1 MTESINHLHWKR
13 TMNPEGKPSLVAP
26 VALSED
32 YDGCF
37 GNTDEAM
44 RIVEN
49 VAAENT
55 HLTVSEIRNAR
66 AEVESRLQPL
76 STGEFI
82 ERELQAAGEGKTW
95 TEDLRPH
102 IMERA
107 AESHHRDRLLARGA
121 EAVFAVAQE
130 LTLPEVV
137 VTHGAVAPPGGPTQK
152 WAAIEWQTVKVKMT
166 PELQEK
172 PLVVTHDS
180 TKAEE
185 FRRWYDSDMKAFLLP
200 KDAWLQE
207 DQPLYAES
215 IVHVDDKRSALRE
228 WPQDIPLYA
237 IHYLPESDEDIRQ
250 TQLKGELPYGVPVA
264 RGMARVADLLMSFYE
279 RVA

>member
-1 MTESINHLHWKR
+1 MARDIDRPHWKHI
-13 TMNPEGKPSLVAP
+13 TNSEGKPSLLAP
-26 VALSED
+26 IALSED

-55 HLTVSEIRNAR
+55 HLTVSEIRHAR
-66 AEVESRLQPL
+66 AAVERRMLPF
-76 STGEFI
+76 STVEFI
-82 ERELQAAGEGKTW
+82 ERELQTAGEGKTW
-95 TEDLRPH
+95 TDDLRPH

-107 AESHHRDRLLARGA
+107 AESHHQERLLARGA

-130 LTLPEVV
+130 LAMPEVV
-137 VTHGAVAPPGGPTQK
+137 VTHGAVAPPGGPKQE

-185 FRRWYDSDMKAFLLP
+185 FRRWYDPGMRAFLLP
-200 KDAWLQE
+200 EDAWLDE
-207 DQPLYAES
+207 QPLYAES
-215 IVHVDDKRSALRE
+215 IVHVDDKRSALRD
-228 WPQDIPLYA
+228 WPNDIPLYA
-237 IHYLPESDEDIRQ
+237 IHYLPESDEDVRQ
-250 TQLKGELPYGVPVA
+250 TQIKGELPRGVPIA
-264 RGMARVADLLMSFYE
+264 RGMAHVAELLMAFYE
-279 RVA
+279 KIA